1 MLIFRQ
7 AEHNGLRALGFLKS
21 VVREQCE
28 RRRKMMKKSWED
40 DPKGRGV
47 RIRSSPCGF
56 RPYKV
61 DVYQDYFSTL
71 WVCKEHH

>member
-28 RRRKMMKKSWED
+28 RRRKMMTRGEEELGRRSKRKRSED
-40 DPKGRGV
+40 SK
-47 RIRSSPCGF
+47 F
-56 RPYKV
+56 
-61 DVYQDYFSTL
+61 TM
-71 WVCKEHH
+71 WVSAL